1 MKDKICILMSTW
13 NGELYIRELLESLYN
28 QKDVQFDILVRD
40 DGSKDSTL
48 DILEEYKNKYKNF
61 SWYKG
66 EGLGPAWSFMDLMKN
81 AGEYKYYAFCDQ
93 DDVWDEDKLLCAY
106 NMLEKEDSSIPLLYF
121 CATRQVDKDLNV
133 ITPQLEIFDY
143 ALTFNEALVSS
154 IGMGCTF
161 VFNKKTLDMAVE
173 YNPDNGYLVM
183 HDKLL
188 HYLVAATGK
197 IIYDKTPHIAYR
209 QHGNNVVGAK
219 NGIVK
224 KMKTF
229 LKILFAKGKS
239 KYTRQAENLYQ
250 YKKYFSAEINETLDQ
265 FVSYRKSFKSKM
277 KLIKDKTI
285 KTQSGFFNM
294 GLNFL
299 IFIGK
304 L

>member
-1 MKDKICILMSTW
+1 MSTY
-13 NGELYIRELLESLYN
+13 NGEKYIRELINSLYK
-28 QKDVQFDILVRD
+28 QESVDFDILVRD
-40 DGSKDSTL
+40 DGSTDSTL
-48 DILEEYKNKYKNF
+48 DILEEYSKNNDNF
-61 SWYKG
+61 TWYKG
-66 EGLGPAWSFMDLMKN
+66 EGLGPAWSFMDLMKKV
-81 AGEYKYYAFCDQ
+81 GDYKYYSFCDQ
-93 DDVWDEDKLLCAY
+93 DDVWDPDKLSTAY
-106 NMLEKEDSSIPLLYF
+106 TMLEAEDNSKPLLYF
-121 CATRQVDKDLNV
+121 CATRQADKDLN
-133 ITPQLEIFDY
+133 IIKPQLEIFDY

-161 VFNKKTLDMAVE
+161 VFNQKTLDMVRE

-197 IIYDKTPHIAYR
+197 ILYGETPDIAHR

-239 KYTRQAENLYQ
+239 KYTRQAENLVQ
-250 YKKYFSAEINETLDQ
+250 YKDYFPEEVNNTLHEFIN
-265 FVSYRKSFKSKM
+265 YRKSFKSKM
-277 KLIKDKTI
+277 RLIKDKTI
-285 KTQSGFFNM
+285 KTKSGFFNM